1 MEFEWDERKATANLR
16 KHRVDFAD
24 AAIVLFDEIALTTLD
39 PGDYDEQRFVT
50 VGLDPLGRVLA
61 VAYTWRDDR
70 VRIISAR
77 PATPA
82 ERKAYETKR

>member
-1 MEFEWDERKATANLR
+1 MEFEWDQRKATANLKKR
-16 KHRVDFAD
+16 GVDFAD
-24 AAIVLFDEIALTTLD
+24 AAIVLFDDVALTTLD
-39 PGDYDEQRFVT
+39 PGDYDEERFVT

-61 VAYTWRDDR
+61 VAYTWRGER

-82 ERKAYETKR
+82 ERKAYESKR

>member
-1 MEFEWDERKATANLR
+1 MEFEWDERKATANLK

-24 AAIVLFDEIALTTLD
+24 AAIVLFDELALTTLD